1 MSSNTIHRIGMI
13 EVLIDEGLP
22 NEEQVVL
29 DRGELSVPDNEEET
43 ASNQGPIKL
52 GGGEK
57 YLLTT
62 FETFSYLKGY
72 TMCAY
77 N

>member
-1 MSSNTIHRIGMI
+1 MI

-29 DRGELSVPDNEEET
+29 DRGELSVPDSEEET